1 MPPLQGKQ
9 ACCTG
14 VSDEVITVDRPA
26 IRRPRALVTGGAG
39 FIGSHLCERLL
50 SEGYRVVCIDNLSTG
65 VLGNVAPFLASEADF
80 EYIEHD
86 VSLHIDYPGEL
97 DEVYH
102 FASPASPADFGRIP
116 IEILQTGALGT
127 HNCLSVARARG
138 ARFMLASTSEVY
150 GDPLVHP
157 QHEEYRGN
165 VSTTGPRSVYDEA
178 KRYAEALTMAYHRHK
193 RLDTRIVRIFNS
205 YGPKMREDDGRMVPN
220 FIRQALLGEP
230 LTVYGDGT
238 HTRSVQYVED
248 LIEGVIRLMKS
259 KETRPVN
266 IGNPVE
272 YSVREVAE
280 MIIELSGSQSE
291 ISHQPLPEDD
301 PKQRCPDISRA
312 REALGWE
319 PQTPAREGLA
329 KTLTWF
335 ASQAQVRT
343 TPGASH
349 TTRGEGV

>member
-1 MPPLQGKQ
+1 MTL
-9 ACCTG
+9 A
-14 VSDEVITVDRPA
+14 RPA
-26 IRRPRALVTGGAG
+26 TRRPQALVTGGAG

-50 SEGYRVVCIDNLSTG
+50 SEGYRVVCMDNLSTG
-65 VLGNVAPFLASEADF
+65 ALENVVPLLASEADF
-80 EYIEHD
+80 EYIDHD
-86 VSLHIDYPGEL
+86 VSVHIDFPGAL

-102 FASPASPADFGRIP
+102 FASAASPADFGRIP
-116 IEILQTGALGT
+116 IEILKSGAMGT
-127 HNCLSVARARG
+127 HNSLGLARARG

-178 KRYAEALTMAYHRHK
+178 KRYAEALTMAYHRHH
-193 RLDTRIVRIFNS
+193 RLDTRIVRIFNTH
-205 YGPKMREDDGRMVPN
+205 GPKMREDDGRMVPN
-220 FIRQALLGEP
+220 FIRQALRGEP

-238 HTRSVQYVED
+238 QTRSVQYIDD

-259 KETRPVN
+259 GETRPVN
-266 IGNPVE
+266 IGNPIE
-272 YSVREVAE
+272 YSVREIAE
-280 MIIELSGSQSE
+280 MVMKLSGSQSG
-291 ISHQPLPEDD
+291 IHHQPLPEDD
-301 PKQRCPDISRA
+301 PKQRCPDITRA

-335 ASQAQVRT
+335 ASQAQPRT
-343 TPGASH
+343 PPGASR
-349 TTRGEGV
+349 TTCNEGS

>member
-1 MPPLQGKQ
+1 MTL
-9 ACCTG
+9 A
-14 VSDEVITVDRPA
+14 RPA
-26 IRRPRALVTGGAG
+26 TRRPRALVTGGAG

-50 SEGYRVVCIDNLSTG
+50 SEGYRVVCMDNLSTG
-65 VLGNVAPFLASEADF
+65 VLENVAPLLASEAHF
-80 EYIEHD
+80 EYIDHD
-86 VSLHIDYPGEL
+86 VSVHIDFPGAL

-102 FASPASPADFGRIP
+102 FASAASPADFGRIP
-116 IEILQTGALGT
+116 IEILKSGAMGT
-127 HNCLSVARARG
+127 HNSLGLARARG

-178 KRYAEALTMAYHRHK
+178 KRYAEALTMAYHRYY
-193 RLDTRIVRIFNS
+193 RMDTRIVRIFNS

-220 FIRQALLGEP
+220 FMRQALLGEP
-230 LTVYGDGT
+230 LTIYGDGT
-238 HTRSVQYVED
+238 QTRSVQYVDD

-259 KETRPVN
+259 GETRPVN
-266 IGNPVE
+266 IGNPIE

-280 MIIELSGSQSE
+280 MVMKLSGFRSG
-291 ISHQPLPEDD
+291 IRHQPLPEDD
-301 PKQRCPDISRA
+301 PKQRCPDITRA

-329 KTLTWF
+329 KTITWF
-335 ASQAQVRT
+335 ASQAQPQT
-343 TPGASH
+343 PPGASR
-349 TTRGEGV
+349 TTRNEGS